1 MLELLAGVDSGA
13 GCVPA
18 QRRGVERVSN
28 PQTRFTVH
36 ILVANIHITQD
47 QVPSISDCIVCV
59 CVCRG
64 RRTLK
69 KTLLEEVQE
78 LEARAVDPGAAV
90 LRDASGRRC
99 VSRPKRQTFRFT
111 TSIHYRFHFHC

>member
-1 MLELLAGVDSGA
+1 MLELLARVDIGA

-18 QRRGVERVSN
+18 QRRGVDRVSN

-36 ILVANIHITQD
+36 ILVAKKIKWHQCVI
-47 QVPSISDCIVCV
+47 ISSVYL
-59 CVCRG
+59 CRG
-64 RRTLK
+64 RRTVK

-99 VSRPKRQTFRFT
+99 VS
-111 TSIHYRFHFHC
+111 